1 MKTFRVFYIKKGTKL
16 TKLVYADTLQEAK
29 AKFKGMQILQIK
41 EIDTSP
47 QEDLNLSLNSFSAKT
62 NPSSKDFSS

>member
-1 MKTFRVFYIKKGTKL
+1 MKTYRVFYIKNGTKL
-16 TKLVYADTLQEAK
+16 TKLVYADTLPEVK

-47 QEDLNLSLNSFSAKT
+47 EED
-62 NPSSKDFSS
+62 

>member
-47 QEDLNLSLNSFSAKT
+47 EEY
-62 NPSSKDFSS
+62 